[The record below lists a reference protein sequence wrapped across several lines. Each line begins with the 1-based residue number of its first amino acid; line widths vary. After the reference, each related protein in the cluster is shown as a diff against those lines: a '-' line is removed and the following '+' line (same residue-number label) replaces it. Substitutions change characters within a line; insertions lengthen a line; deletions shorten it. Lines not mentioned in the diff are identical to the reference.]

1 MKLFT
6 RYNRINSLVTL
17 AIFLVTSFTY
27 YFLIRQVL
35 IMELDQNLV
44 RIRNRMQA
52 YVDKQG
58 MLPGPQLLDDLKV
71 YYSAGAATSP
81 GAERYESTHFYDST
95 LKKVHRFRKLF
106 FPLQVQG
113 TWYQVTLVKP
123 LEGTRHVT
131 DIVVFTTIAV
141 TLSIILCSLLINRVV
156 LRRLWAPFYRSLEAL
171 GAFQLGERLSPVF
184 EDTSIDEFS
193 MMNRRL
199 KEATGKAAEDY
210 RILKEFTENAS
221 HEIQTPLAILRSK
234 LDLVIQDEGLS
245 DRQGESLRSAYGAL
259 KKMSRLNQSLLLITK
274 IENDQY
280 NRTADIALHET
291 LGEKLLQFQELWEN
305 SGLRIAASVSA
316 AHIHASPELMDIL
329 LDNLLSNATR
339 YNLPGGSMAVT
350 LSQGLLEVT
359 NTGTPSPLDR
369 DRLFQR
375 FYKETPDSDR
385 VGLGLSI
392 IKQICVATGIAVAYD
407 YADGRHV
414 FRLTWGPAAR

>member
-52 YVDKQG
+52 YVDKEG
-58 MLPGPQLLDDLKV
+58 TLPGAQLLDDLKV
-71 YYSAGAATSP
+71 YYSAGSATSP
-81 GAERYESTHFYDST
+81 GAERYESTHFYDTT

-106 FPLQVQG
+106 FPLHVNG

-141 TLSIILCSLLINRVV
+141 ILSIVLCSLLINRIV
-156 LRRLWAPFYRSLEAL
+156 LGRLWAPFYRSLEAL
-171 GAFQLGERLSPVF
+171 GAFKLGDRTPPVF
-184 EDTSIDEFS
+184 GDTGIDEFT

-199 KEATGKAAEDY
+199 KDATGKAAEDY
-210 RILKEFTENAS
+210 RVLKEFTENAS
-221 HEIQTPLAILRSK
+221 HEIQTPLAIIRSK

-245 DRQGESLRSAYGAL
+245 DRQGESLRSAYGAV
-259 KKMSRLNQSLLLITK
+259 KKISRLNQSLLLITK

-280 NRTADIALHET
+280 NRTTDIALDET
-291 LGEKLLQFQELWEN
+291 LREKLLQFQELWEN
-305 SGLRIAASVSA
+305 SGLHIEASVSPS
-316 AHIHASPELMDIL
+316 HIHASPELIDIL
-329 LDNLLSNATR
+329 LDNLVSNATR
-339 YNLPGGSMAVT
+339 HNLPRGSMTVT
-350 LSQGLLEVT
+350 LSQGVLEVS
-359 NTGTPSPLDR
+359 NTGATSPLDR

-392 IKQICVATGIAVAYD
+392 IKQICVATGIAIAYD
-407 YADGRHV
+407 YTDARHI
-414 FRLTWGPAAR
+414 FRLTWG